1 MKKWIQM
8 QVIFATYKQE
18 IKWQYLLK
26 IQLDSMFLNPY
37 IYRFIILK

>member
-26 IQLDSMFLNPY
+26 IQLDFMFLNPY

>member
-18 IKWQYLLK
+18 IKWRYLLK